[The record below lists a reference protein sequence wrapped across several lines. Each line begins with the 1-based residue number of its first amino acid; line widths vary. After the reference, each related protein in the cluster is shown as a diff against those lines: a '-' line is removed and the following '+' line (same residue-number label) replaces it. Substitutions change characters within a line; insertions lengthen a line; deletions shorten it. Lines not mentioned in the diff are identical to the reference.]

1 MEKFLAIPVQDTITS
16 DTSVAPVGAADLTV
30 GDPIFNENEASVGDI
45 IVDSFGNYYLI
56 ASIIDDNNVTLTPLG
71 AEPGEVPIAS
81 GVTFTMYSG
90 SNSTNQLVSIDNVV
104 AVLDLGTPG
113 TQTTINYDV
122 GSGSASSTADVL
134 TIYSIPTP
142 AFYDNHRFFVDKIQ
156 EAMETALV
164 EPYPQVV
171 TEISTQPYPVT
182 SIVLA

>member
-1 MEKFLAIPVQDTITS
+1 MEKFLAIPVQDTLAS
-16 DTSVAPVGAADLTV
+16 DESVAAVGAADLTV
-30 GDPIFNENEASVGDI
+30 ADPTFSLGEVGDI
-45 IVDSFGNYYLI
+45 IVDAAGNYYLI
-56 ASIIDDNNVTLTPLG
+56 ASIIDDNNVTLTALGTEPGELPLG
-71 AEPGEVPIAS
+71 A
-81 GVTFTMYSG
+81 GVSFTMYSA
-90 SNSTNQLVSIDNVV
+90 SNSTNQLVSIDNVA
-104 AVLDLGTPG
+104 AVIDMGAPG

-134 TIYSIPTP
+134 TISSIPTP
-142 AFYDNHRFFVDKIQ
+142 AFYSGHRFWVDVIQ